1 MRSTLLFV
9 FIFSTLVSAESLPPL
24 IKSVTLRG
32 TLLKVNLTTQVG
44 QPFNA
49 DAIDKDVHQLW
60 STGRFGDIRVETGQQ
75 PDGTDVIFNVFETP
89 RPELQKAPTDLHKA
103 PPDDQHLRVKT
114 VNFAGDPGIDP
125 AQLRRALRAL
135 KARRIIPRVPGLWP
149 GWRLLPDY
157 SPAAVESDLGRLRSL
172 YLSKGYFD
180 ATVRVDH
187 TDLREKDADVTFF
200 VRSGPRYETSE
211 PIPQVCSSLLAQR
224 RDDERRGI
232 IDFAATLHVQPSA
245 DGSNAMNL
253 TTTIDHGPPYRIGR
267 INFTGL
273 RHYSDA
279 LVRSNLLVG
288 EGQWLDELQLRKSAD
303 RINQAEMFE
312 PITSAGIAL
321 HTNEKTGIADIT
333 IHLKER
339 KRGSWNLSGPVGPAS
354 FGGPLDGS
362 ISSRLPPWG
371 RGLLEL
377 SSYTAS
383 LSLIAFAHPLV
394 PVLSIL
400 PKGTLIPVL
409 AFSRPFTPGEGWKS
423 GFSIIPQLGWQA
435 SAILYATSQI
445 QHRLVP
451 LLAGD
456 RGLVPELPVTVEG
469 PNTSGTMFC
478 EPPAPRLMPLRTAA
492 SYGVRLLSVLTG
504 L

>member
-1 MRSTLLFV
+1 MRSTVLSVFV
-9 FIFSTLVSAESLPPL
+9 FSTLVSAESAPPV

-49 DAIDKDVHQLW
+49 DAIDHDVHQLW

-75 PDGTDVIFNVFETP
+75 PDGTDVVFNVVEAP
-89 RPELQKAPTDLHKA
+89 RPELHKTPPEVHKP
-103 PPDDQHLRVKT
+103 PPDEQHLHVKT
-114 VNFAGDPGIDP
+114 VNFAGDSGIDP

-135 KARRIIPRVPGLWP
+135 KARRLIPRVPGLWP
-149 GWRLLPDY
+149 GWRLLADY
-157 SPAAVESDLGRLRSL
+157 SPEAVESDLGRLRSL

-180 ATVRVDH
+180 ANVRVDNTELH
-187 TDLREKDADVTFF
+187 DKQADVTFF
-200 VRSGPRYETSE
+200 IRSGPRYETSE
-211 PIPQVCSSLLAQR
+211 PIPQVCSTLLAQR
-224 RDDERRGI
+224 RDAERQGI
-232 IDFAATLHVQPSA
+232 IDFAATLHVQPIA
-245 DGSNAMNL
+245 DNSNAVNL
-253 TTTIDHGPPYRIGR
+253 STSIDHGPPYRIGR

-279 LVRSNLLVG
+279 LVRANLLVD

-312 PITSAGIAL
+312 PITAAGIAL

-354 FGGPLDGS
+354 FAGPLEGS

-394 PVLSIL
+394 PVLSIV

-423 GFSIIPQLGWQA
+423 GFSIVPQLGWQA
-435 SAILYATSQI
+435 AAILYATSQI
-445 QHRLVP
+445 QHRLLP

-492 SYGVRLLSVLTG
+492 SFGVRLLGVLTG

>member
-1 MRSTLLFV
+1 MRSTLLSV
-9 FIFSTLVSAESLPPL
+9 FIFSTLVSAESATP
-24 IKSVTLRG
+24 IVKSVTLRG

-75 PDGTDVIFNVFETP
+75 PDGTDVVFNVVEAP
-89 RPELQKAPTDLHKA
+89 RPELHKTPPEVHKP
-103 PPDDQHLRVKT
+103 PPDEQHLHVKT

-135 KARRIIPRVPGLWP
+135 KARRLIPRVPGLWP
-149 GWRLLPDY
+149 GWRLLADY
-157 SPAAVESDLGRLRSL
+157 SPEAVESDLGRLRSL

-180 ATVRVDH
+180 ANVRVDNTVLH
-187 TDLREKDADVTFF
+187 DKQADVTFF
-200 VRSGPRYETSE
+200 IRSGPRYETSE
-211 PIPQVCSSLLAQR
+211 PIPQVCSTLLAQR
-224 RDDERRGI
+224 RDAERQGI
-232 IDFAATLHVQPSA
+232 IDFAATLHVQPIA
-245 DGSNAMNL
+245 DNSNAVNL
-253 TTTIDHGPPYRIGR
+253 STSIDHGPPYRIGR

-279 LVRSNLLVG
+279 LVRANLLVD

-312 PITSAGIAL
+312 PITAAGIAL

-354 FGGPLDGS
+354 FAGPLEGS

-394 PVLSIL
+394 PVLSIV

-423 GFSIIPQLGWQA
+423 GFSIVPQLGWQA
-435 SAILYATSQI
+435 AAILYATSQI
-445 QHRLVP
+445 QHRLLP

-492 SYGVRLLSVLTG
+492 SFGVRLLGVLTG

>member
-1 MRSTLLFV
+1 MRSTLLSV
-9 FIFSTLVSAESLPPL
+9 FIFSTLVSAESTPPV

-32 TLLKVNLTTQVG
+32 TLLKENLTTQVG

-75 PDGTDVIFNVFETP
+75 PDGTNVIFNVVEAP
-89 RPELQKAPTDLHKA
+89 RPEVHKTVPELHKA

-135 KARRIIPRVPGLWP
+135 KARRIIPRVSGLWP

-157 SPAAVESDLGRLRSL
+157 SPEAVESDLGRLRSL
-172 YLSKGYFD
+172 YFSKGYFD
-180 ATVRVDH
+180 ASVRVDNTELH
-187 TDLREKDADVTFF
+187 DKQADVTFF
-200 VRSGPRYETSE
+200 VRSGPRYETNE

-224 RDDERRGI
+224 RDAERHGI
-232 IDFAATLHVQPSA
+232 IDFAAALHVQPIA
-245 DGSNAMNL
+245 DSSNSVNL
-253 TTTIDHGPPYRIGR
+253 TTSIDHGPPYRIGR

-279 LVRSNLLVG
+279 LVRGNLLVD

-312 PITSAGIAL
+312 PITAAGIAL

-354 FGGPLDGS
+354 FAGPLEGS

-383 LSLIAFAHPLV
+383 LSLIAFSQPLV

-423 GFSIIPQLGWQA
+423 GFSIVPQLGWQA
-435 SAILYATSQI
+435 SALLYATTQI
-445 QHRLVP
+445 QRRLLP
-451 LLAGD
+451 LLSGD

-469 PNTSGTMFC
+469 PNASGTMFC
-478 EPPAPRLMPLRTAA
+478 EPPPPRLMPLRTAA
-492 SYGVRLLSVLTG
+492 SLSVRLLGVLTG